1 MARLITKLIAWL
13 AKKLVVYA
21 VILAILLAIFLVK
34 FLPTMIVDHREAQL
48 EKAVAELSQ
57 SRALVGELA
66 AQVEQLTKQMDEK
79 RKQLRELEAKHQK
92 LEEFFQKVKDLFRRD
107 EVLAEQKRIEA
118 QQAKLRKEVTEL
130 SNSRR
135 DIRIQ
140 GGESEDEVMR
150 RQLLLDEK
158 QKQLS
163 EIEQLRDAMDD
174 LMQNQL
180 KQLAFQAFLI
190 LLVLLLIP
198 FLWKVTAFYLFAPIV
213 QSSKPIALGDG
224 LAETEKISVT
234 SSHPAQ
240 RLHLNQGEVL
250 LTRVDYLQGSMGNFE
265 KSTKW
270 LMDWHYPFSS
280 LAAGLCILT
289 KIQNAGEQAGDVTLS
304 TQEDATEEL
313 AVVEIPAGVSLVFR
327 PNFLIAVCY
336 PAENPPRIRS
346 KWVFRK
352 LHAWV
357 NLQFRYLIIDGPT
370 QLVFSAQRGI
380 QVENVSQSALG
391 RRVNARLVV
400 AFSPQLEYS
409 PRRAETF
416 VAYLWGKNALF
427 DDYFQGSGTVIQQQV
442 TGGKRNPI
450 ARFWES
456 IFGAIGKVFGI

>member
-13 AKKLVVYA
+13 AKKLVIYA
-21 VILAILLAIFLVK
+21 VILAVLLAIFLVK
-34 FLPTMIVDHREAQL
+34 YLPTMIVDHREAQL

-79 RKQLRELEAKHQK
+79 RRQLRDLEEKHQQ
-92 LEEFFQKVKDLFRRD
+92 LDEFFQMVKDLFRRD
-107 EVLAEQKRIEA
+107 EVLAEQKRIVAE
-118 QQAKLRKEVTEL
+118 QAKLRKEVTKL

-140 GGESEDEVMR
+140 GGESQDEVMR
-150 RQLLLDEK
+150 RQLLLEEK

-163 EIEQLRDAMDD
+163 EMEQLRDAMDD
-174 LMQNQL
+174 LIQNQL

-190 LLVLLLIP
+190 LLALLLIP
-198 FLWKVTAFYLFAPIV
+198 FLWKVTAFYVFAPFV
-213 QSSKPIALGDG
+213 QSSKPITLGEG
-224 LAETEKISVT
+224 LTETEKISVT

-250 LTRVDYLQGSMGNFE
+250 LTRVDYLQGSMGNF
-265 KSTKW
+265 KKGTKW
-270 LMDWHYPFSS
+270 LMDWRYPFSS

-289 KIQNAGEQAGDVTLS
+289 KIQNAGEQTGDVTLS

-313 AVVEIPAGVSLVFR
+313 AVVEIPEGVSLVFR
-327 PNFLIAVCY
+327 PNFLIAVCH

-357 NLQFRYLIIDGPT
+357 NLQFRYLIVDGPT
-370 QLVFSAQRGI
+370 RLVFSAQRGI
-380 QVENVSQSALG
+380 QVENVSASALG
-391 RRVNARLVV
+391 RRVNTRLIV
-400 AFSPQLEYS
+400 AFSPQLDYS

>member
-13 AKKLVVYA
+13 AKKLVVYV

-34 FLPTMIVDHREAQL
+34 YLPTMIVEHREAQL

-57 SRALVGELA
+57 SRELVGELA

-79 RKQLRELEAKHQK
+79 RQQLRELEEQHKQ
-92 LEEFFQKVKDLFRRD
+92 LDEFFQKIKDLFRRD
-107 EVLAEQKRIEA
+107 EVLAEQKEIRVE
-118 QQAKLRKEVTEL
+118 QERLRKEVGEL
-130 SNSRR
+130 AGSRR

-140 GGESEDEVMR
+140 GGESEEELMR
-150 RQLLLDEK
+150 RQLLLAEK
-158 QKQLS
+158 QKQLD
-163 EIEQLRDAMDD
+163 EMQQLRDAMDD
-174 LMQNQL
+174 LVQNQL

-190 LLVLLLIP
+190 LLALLLIP
-198 FLWKVTAFYLFAPIV
+198 LLWKVTAYYVLAPIV
-213 QSSKPIALGDG
+213 QNSKPIALGEN
-224 LAETEKISVT
+224 LTELTKISVT

-240 RLHLNQGEVL
+240 RLDLNHGEVL
-250 LTRVDYLQGSMGNFE
+250 LTRVDYLQGSMGDF
-265 KSTKW
+265 KKGTKW
-270 LMDWHYPFSS
+270 LMDWRYPFSS

-327 PNFLIAVCY
+327 PNFLIAVCH
-336 PAENPPRIRS
+336 PADNPPRIRS

-357 NLQFRYLIIDGPT
+357 NLQFRYLIVDGPT
-370 QLVFSAQRGI
+370 RLVFSAQRGI

-391 RRVNARLVV
+391 RRVNTRLVV
-400 AFSPQLEYS
+400 AFTPQLDYS
-409 PRRAETF
+409 PKRAETF

>member
-57 SRALVGELA
+57 SRELVGELA
-66 AQVEQLTKQMDEK
+66 AQVEQITKQMDEK
-79 RKQLRELEAKHQK
+79 RQQLRELEEKHKQ
-92 LEEFFQKVKDLFRRD
+92 LDDFFQKIKDLFRRD
-107 EVLAEQKRIEA
+107 EVLAEQKKIKAE
-118 QQAKLRKEVTEL
+118 QEKLRQEVSEL

-140 GGESEDEVMR
+140 GGETKEELER

-163 EIEQLRDAMDD
+163 EMQQLRAAMDD

-190 LLVLLLIP
+190 LLALLLIP
-198 FLWKVTAFYLFAPIV
+198 LLWKVTAFYLFAPIV
-213 QSSKPIALGDG
+213 QSSKPITLGES
-224 LAETEKISVT
+224 LTETEKISVT
-234 SSHPAQ
+234 TSHPAQ
-240 RLHLNQGEVL
+240 RMNLNQGEVL
-250 LTRVDYLQGSMGNFE
+250 LTRVDYLQGSMGDFK

-270 LMDWHYPFSS
+270 LMDWRYPFSS
-280 LAAGLCILT
+280 LAAGLCVLT
-289 KIQNAGEQAGDVTLS
+289 KIQNAGEQIGDITIS

-313 AVVEIPAGVSLVFR
+313 SVVEIPAGVSLVFR
-327 PNFLIAVCY
+327 PNFLIAVCH
-336 PAENPPRIRS
+336 PADNPPRIRS

-352 LHAWV
+352 LHSWV

-370 QLVFSAQRGI
+370 RLVFSAQRGI
-380 QVENVSQSALG
+380 HVENVSESALG
-391 RRVNARLVV
+391 RRVNTRLIV

-450 ARFWES
+450 ARFWEG